1 MEIFHNANYD
11 FIRWR
16 WHAIALSLLV
26 IGAGVVIMLARGL
39 PLGIDFSGGT
49 SLVVRFSQ
57 PVTLDKVRDAVAPL
71 GGEAVVQQF
80 GDASENRLLIRLPQ
94 QEGVEQGT
102 ALEQGSQRAEE
113 ALKTAGLPSFE
124 VDSREIVGPVIGAD
138 LQRRGIYA
146 VQIGRASCREREWVE
161 AVAVQLHKK
170 RC

>member
-1 MEIFHNANYD
+1 MDIFHNTNYD

-16 WHAIALSLLV
+16 WHAIALSLVVVLA
-26 IGAGVVIMLARGL
+26 GAALMVTRGL

-94 QEGVEQGT
+94 QEGVEEGT
-102 ALEQGSQRAEE
+102 ALEQGSQRAG
-113 ALKTAGLPSFE
+113 AG
-124 VDSREIVGPVIGAD
+124 V
-138 LQRRGIYA
+138 
-146 VQIGRASCREREWVE
+146 
-161 AVAVQLHKK
+161 K
-170 RC
+170 R